1 MTGDTDKTSRGARGE
16 TPTPDKLLHAGSE
29 GEFSAEDLVLASGRD
44 LNPKNLAWA
53 ERRMERKGARASL
66 DELLP

>member
-1 MTGDTDKTSRGARGE
+1 MNGDTDKTSRGARGD
-16 TPTPDKLLHAGSE
+16 TPTPDRLLHAGSE
-29 GEFSAEDLVLASGRD
+29 GEFSAEDVCLASGRD

-53 ERRMERKGARASL
+53 ERRMAEKGRASL

>member
-1 MTGDTDKTSRGARGE
+1 MNGDTDKTSPGDF
-16 TPTPDKLLHAGSE
+16 PTPDNLLHAGSE

-44 LNPKNLAWA
+44 MTPQNLAWA
-53 ERRMERKGARASL
+53 ERRMAEKGRASL